1 MTRDVM
7 LIMISNRSN
16 SAVKVQD
23 LLTEYGCIIKTRL
36 GLHEGV
42 DKKCSESGLII
53 LEIFNMDSEAKK
65 LLAALKKVKGV
76 HAKYVQL
83 EVK

>member
-1 MTRDVM
+1 MTKDVM
-7 LIMISNRSN
+7 LILISNRSD

-23 LLTEYGCIIKTRL
+23 LLTNYGCIIKTRL

-42 DKKCSESGLII
+42 DRKCSESGLIV
-53 LEIFNMDSEAKK
+53 LEICDMEGEGKK
-65 LLAALKKVKGV
+65 LLAGLKKVKGV